1 MLQQSFTRCSF
12 HCYNLCL
19 LYFTSLFLFT
29 AVSFFFFLYSLV
41 FRHAGPRWQ
50 SVKERGGGCHL
61 SVKAVLPSLRP
72 GVLGQ
77 LASKLVSVTVEEWM
91 LNNRA
96 YSSALPPGWL
106 ASRRDAT
113 GRRPEPATIH
123 YFYLRKKGGRARERG
138 GDWVKGPEHF
148 SAHSSAC

>member
-1 MLQQSFTRCSF
+1 MLTLCSNRVLLDVLLIVIICVLLFHLAVPVRCCSKE
-12 HCYNLCL
+12 
-19 LYFTSLFLFT
+19 
-29 AVSFFFFLYSLV
+29 FFLYSLV

-61 SVKAVLPSLRP
+61 SVKAVLPSSRP

-96 YSSALPPGWL
+96 YSSALPPDWL

-123 YFYLRKKGGRARERG
+123 YFYLRKKGGRASARG
-138 GDWVKGPEHF
+138 GD
-148 SAHSSAC
+148 